1 MLCGRKKRLVIFFRW
16 LSCWNPGPSSLLSS
30 SACSCVSGHLLT
42 PIRRNQ
48 RIPEMTLLRRNSP
61 NTIPRWDTTSTS
73 SRDNGEKD
81 TLCVSD
87 KCTCNY
93 AWLLKI
99 YVPSPHPSEID
110 QETVIKM
117 ISRWCRCTTSH
128 YYVRKNDEVLQQDCE
143 IALRSTFQWPKALRI
158 TNLSDKTQTDAPQRL
173 NRLLICHRLMFLSA
187 LLYRTTF
194 IYIFIVF

>member
-1 MLCGRKKRLVIFFRW
+1 MIPNFKDSFSLVFKNEVFAVVSTAMCTAANSQNYYKSVFYATTILFHLLLLSHFPDLFRRLLKRSFFKKKNTISLHVHLLYGRKKRLVIFFRW

-61 NTIPRWDTTSTS
+61 NTTPRWDTTSTS

-93 AWLLKI
+93 A
-99 YVPSPHPSEID
+99 
-110 QETVIKM
+110 
-117 ISRWCRCTTSH
+117 
-128 YYVRKNDEVLQQDCE
+128 
-143 IALRSTFQWPKALRI
+143 
-158 TNLSDKTQTDAPQRL
+158 
-173 NRLLICHRLMFLSA
+173 
-187 LLYRTTF
+187 
-194 IYIFIVF
+194 